1 MICECGD
8 GARLE
13 EYDDP
18 DIHWSHWGVP
28 EGISCY
34 YVCLNCD
41 KSWVER
47 YWWGR
52 DAVVAQAEQTN

>member
-8 GARLE
+8 GKRVE
-13 EYDDP
+13 QYDEP
-18 DIHWSHWGVP
+18 DIHWASWGVP

-34 YVCLNCD
+34 YVCMVCD

-52 DAVVAQAEQTN
+52 DAVVCQEEQT